1 VPKSHCA
8 SLWEGVVRR
17 RFVPLLLFLVLAF
30 VLVFVVD
37 DFVQRVIVAPVLSAA
52 WFVTVV
58 VTSLPQF
65 IFWGVFVLA
74 ALVIAAK
81 SVGREK
87 TFKPRPERAPASQR
101 GPVASW
107 FSLLERAK
115 TQEFSRWRLA
125 QAIRKLTW
133 DIRSPNHS
141 INQHHIEEV
150 GSGWTLPP
158 EIEAYFGAPMPSFQ
172 RLPRFWGRLRVKGPT
187 TALDLDPEEV
197 IEYLEKESDPLLG
210 ENG

>member
-1 VPKSHCA
+1 VS
-8 SLWEGVVRR
+8 R
-17 RFVPLLLFLVLAF
+17 RFIPLLLFLVLAF

-37 DFVQRVIVAPVLSAA
+37 DFVQRVIVAPILRAA

-65 IFWGVFVLA
+65 IFWGIFIVA
-74 ALVIAAK
+74 ALIIAAR
-81 SVGREK
+81 SIGREK
-87 TFKPRPERAPASQR
+87 TFRPRPGRAPASQR

-125 QAIRKLTW
+125 QAIRKLTL
-133 DIRSPNHS
+133 DIRSPNES
-141 INQHHIEEV
+141 TNQHQIEEV
-150 GSGWTLPP
+150 SSGWTLPP
-158 EIEAYFGAPMPSFQ
+158 EIDAYFGAPMPSYQ
-172 RLPRFWGRLRVKGPT
+172 RLPRFWGRLRVKGTT
-187 TALDLDPEEV
+187 TALGLDPEKV
-197 IEYLEKESDPLLG
+197 IEYLEKELDPLLG

>member
-1 VPKSHCA
+1 VS
-8 SLWEGVVRR
+8 R
-17 RFVPLLLFLVLAF
+17 RFVPLILFLLIAF

-37 DFVQRVIVAPVLSAA
+37 DFVQRVIVAPVLRAA

-65 IFWGVFVLA
+65 MFWGVFIVA

-87 TFKPRPERAPASQR
+87 TFRPRSERAPASQR
-101 GPVASW
+101 GPVAVW

-125 QAIRKLTW
+125 QAIRKLTQEV
-133 DIRSPNHS
+133 RFPNES
-141 INQHHIEEV
+141 VNQHQTEEN

-158 EIEAYFGAPMPSFQ
+158 DIEAYFSAPMPSYQ
-172 RLPRFWGRLRVKGPT
+172 RLPRFWGRLRVKGTT

-197 IEYLEKESDPLLG
+197 IEYLETELDPLLG